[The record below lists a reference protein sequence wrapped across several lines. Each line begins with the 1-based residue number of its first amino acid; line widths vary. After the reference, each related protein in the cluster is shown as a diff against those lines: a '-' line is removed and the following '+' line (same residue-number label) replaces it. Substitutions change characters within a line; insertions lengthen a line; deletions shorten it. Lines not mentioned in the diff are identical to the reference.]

1 MEEDKLLERI
11 NHLAHKAKT
20 VGLTE
25 EEIKER
31 DVLRKEFLVNFR
43 NRMVGVM
50 ENVYIKEEDGSV
62 KKVERKSNKGDI
74 TLH

>member
-20 VGLTE
+20 IGLTD
-25 EEIKER
+25 EEIAER

-50 ENVYIKEEDGSV
+50 ENVYIKEEDGTVNKV
-62 KKVERKSNKGDI
+62 KRRDI
-74 TLH
+74 NETLH

>member
-1 MEEDKLLERI
+1 MEEDKSLERI

-20 VGLTE
+20 IGLTD
-25 EEIKER
+25 EEIAER

-50 ENVYIKEEDGSV
+50 ENVYIKEEDGTVNKV
-62 KKVERKSNKGDI
+62 KRRDNNE